1 MGKFE
6 KIKIKKIRDR
16 IDLFFLFSKYKTLV
30 HANETER
37 KKINKWIKEVLI
49 FHCREGKKKGGG
61 GSNCDSV
68 KYREKKKKEEQG

>member
-1 MGKFE
+1 M
-6 KIKIKKIRDR
+6 
-16 IDLFFLFSKYKTLV
+16 

-61 GSNCDSV
+61 GEVIVTALNIE
-68 KYREKKKKEEQG
+68 KKKKKEEQG